1 MHEANLFLLLAFGM
15 RLLAVLTGI
24 LRMLLVKLFRLN
36 GISMLRGM
44 SSAEDVAIEI
54 RTTAASCP

>member
-1 MHEANLFLLLAFGM
+1 LLLAFGM
-15 RLLAVLTGI
+15 GVLAMLAGI
-24 LRMLLVKLFRLN
+24 LRMLLVKRFRLN